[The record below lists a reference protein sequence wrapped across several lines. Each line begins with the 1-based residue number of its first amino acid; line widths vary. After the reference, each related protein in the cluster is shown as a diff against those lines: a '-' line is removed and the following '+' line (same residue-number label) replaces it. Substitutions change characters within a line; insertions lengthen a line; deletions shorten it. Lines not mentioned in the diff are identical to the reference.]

1 MESYIAAIAI
11 AIIQGSMNKQKCG
24 KTVCQA
30 CSADTRHFSVPP
42 HAILITHQL
51 FIAARVISSRI
62 DY

>member
-11 AIIQGSMNKQKCG
+11 AIIQGSMNKQKRG

-30 CSADTRHFSVPP
+30 SADTRHFSVPP